1 MSRQFTLNNDWYGED
16 DFNIFKK
23 KKITI
28 KSGLTVLVGCN
39 GAGKTTLLKQ
49 IEQSLKSKD
58 IPVMLHNNKSDGERE
73 LKSRAALYGD
83 FNIVAKLMM
92 SSEGEN
98 IVSVMS
104 EIARKM
110 GDFTRRNGNSKELW
124 FMFDAVD
131 SGLSID
137 NILEIKEQLIPIV
150 LEHDA
155 DKDIYFLISTNSYE
169 FARGENC
176 FDVIN
181 GKYIKFSNYEEY
193 RDFILKS
200 KEQKLERYDA

>member
-181 GKYIKFSNYEEY
+181 GKYIKFANYEEY

-200 KEQKLERYDA
+200 KEQKLKRYDA

>member
-98 IVSVMS
+98 IVNVMG

-131 SGLSID
+131 SGLSVD
-137 NILEIKEQLIPIV
+137 NILEIKEKLIPIV
-150 LEHDA
+150 FESNT
-155 DKDIYFLISTNSYE
+155 DKDVYFLISTNAYE

-181 GKYIKFSNYEEY
+181 GEYIKFSNYEEY
-193 RDFILKS
+193 RDFILNS

>member
-98 IVSVMS
+98 IVNVMS

-181 GKYIKFSNYEEY
+181 EKYIKFSNYEEY
-193 RDFILKS
+193 RDFILNS
-200 KEQKLERYDA
+200 KEQKLERYDT

>member
-98 IVSVMS
+98 IVNVMS

-124 FMFDAVD
+124 FMLDAVD

-193 RDFILKS
+193 RDFILNS

>member
-1 MSRQFTLNNDWYGED
+1 MSRQFTLNNDWYCED

-28 KSGLTVLVGCN
+28 NSGLTVLVGCN

-98 IVSVMS
+98 IVNVMS

-181 GKYIKFSNYEEY
+181 GKYIKFANYEEY
-193 RDFILKS
+193 RNFILKS
-200 KEQKLERYDA
+200 KEQKLERYDT

>member
-28 KSGLTVLVGCN
+28 NSGLTVLVGCN

-98 IVSVMS
+98 IVNVMS

-181 GKYIKFSNYEEY
+181 GKYIKFANYEEY

-200 KEQKLERYDA
+200 KEQKLKRYDA

>member
-181 GKYIKFSNYEEY
+181 GKYIKFANYEEY

>member
-16 DFNIFKK
+16 DFNIFTQ

-181 GKYIKFSNYEEY
+181 GKYIKFANYEEY

>member
-49 IEQSLKSKD
+49 IEQSLKNKD

-110 GDFTRRNGNSKELW
+110 GDFTRKNNDAKELW

-137 NILEIKEQLIPIV
+137 NVLEIKEQLIPIV
-150 LEHDA
+150 FEHNV

-181 GKYIKFSNYEEY
+181 GKYIKFADYEEY
-193 RDFILKS
+193 RNYILKS

>member
-155 DKDIYFLISTNSYE
+155 DKDIYLLISTNSYE

-193 RDFILKS
+193 RDFILNS
-200 KEQKLERYDA
+200 KEQKLERYDT

>member
-98 IVSVMS
+98 IVNVMS

-181 GKYIKFSNYEEY
+181 GKYIKFANYEEY

>member
-1 MSRQFTLNNDWYGED
+1 MSRQFTLNNDWYSED
-16 DFNIFKK
+16 DFKIFKK

-98 IVSVMS
+98 IVNVMS

-110 GDFTRRNGNSKELW
+110 GDFTRHNGNSKELW

-150 LEHDA
+150 LEHNA
-155 DKDIYFLISTNSYE
+155 DKDIYFLISANSYE

-181 GKYIKFSNYEEY
+181 GKYIKFADYEEY
-193 RDFILKS
+193 RDYILKS
-200 KEQKLERYDA
+200 KEQKLERYNA

>member
-104 EIARKM
+104 ESARKM

-181 GKYIKFSNYEEY
+181 GKYIKFANYEEY

-200 KEQKLERYDA
+200 KEQKLKRYDE

>member
-98 IVSVMS
+98 IVNVMS

-181 GKYIKFSNYEEY
+181 GKYIKFANYEEY

-200 KEQKLERYDA
+200 KEQKLERYDT

>member
-155 DKDIYFLISTNSYE
+155 DKDIYFLISNNSYE

-181 GKYIKFSNYEEY
+181 GKYIKFANYEEY

-200 KEQKLERYDA
+200 KEQKLERYDT

>member
-98 IVSVMS
+98 IVNVMS

-181 GKYIKFSNYEEY
+181 GKYIKFANYEEY

-200 KEQKLERYDA
+200 KERKLERYEA

>member
-16 DFNIFKK
+16 DFKIFKK
-23 KKITI
+23 KKIAI

-83 FNIVAKLMM
+83 FNIVARLMM

-98 IVSVMS
+98 IVNVMS

-110 GDFTRRNGNSKELW
+110 GDFTRKNNDAKELW

-150 LEHDA
+150 LEHNA

-176 FDVIN
+176 FDVVN
-181 GKYIKFSNYEEY
+181 GKYIKFANYEEY

-200 KEQKLERYDA
+200 KEQKLERYNA

>member
-1 MSRQFTLNNDWYGED
+1 MSRQFILNNDWYGED

-181 GKYIKFSNYEEY
+181 GKYIKFANYEEY

-200 KEQKLERYDA
+200 KEQKLERYDT

>member
-137 NILEIKEQLIPIV
+137 NILGIKEQLIPIV

-181 GKYIKFSNYEEY
+181 GKYIKFANYEEY

-200 KEQKLERYDA
+200 KEQKLERYDT

>member
-49 IEQSLKSKD
+49 IEQNLKNKD

-110 GDFTRRNGNSKELW
+110 GDFTRRNDNSKELW

-150 LEHDA
+150 FEHNV

-181 GKYIKFSNYEEY
+181 GKYIKFADYEEY
-193 RDFILKS
+193 RNFILKS
-200 KEQKLERYDA
+200 KEQKLERYDT

>member
-98 IVSVMS
+98 IVNVMS

-193 RDFILKS
+193 RDFILNS
-200 KEQKLERYDA
+200 KEQKLERYDT

>member
-1 MSRQFTLNNDWYGED
+1 MSRQFILNNDWYGED

-98 IVSVMS
+98 IVNVMS

-181 GKYIKFSNYEEY
+181 GKYIKFANYEEY

-200 KEQKLERYDA
+200 KEQKLERYDT

>member
-98 IVSVMS
+98 IVNVMG

-131 SGLSID
+131 SGLSVD
-137 NILEIKEQLIPIV
+137 NILEIKEKLIPIV
-150 LEHDA
+150 FESNT
-155 DKDIYFLISTNSYE
+155 DKDVYFLISTNAYE

-193 RDFILKS
+193 RDFILNS

>member
-98 IVSVMS
+98 IVNVMS

-193 RDFILKS
+193 RDFILNS

>member
-150 LEHDA
+150 LEHNA

-181 GKYIKFSNYEEY
+181 GKYIKFANYEEY

>member
-98 IVSVMS
+98 IVNVMS

-150 LEHDA
+150 LEHNA

-193 RDFILKS
+193 RDFILNS
-200 KEQKLERYDA
+200 KEQKLERYDT

>member
-1 MSRQFTLNNDWYGED
+1 MSRQFTLNNDWYDED

-39 GAGKTTLLKQ
+39 GAGKTTMLNQ
-49 IEQSLKSKD
+49 IEDMLDRKNIPVLLHSNITNGERDLKSK
-58 IPVMLHNNKSDGERE
+58 
-73 LKSRAALYGD
+73 ATFYGD
-83 FNIVAKLMM
+83 FDLVARLM
-92 SSEGEN
+92 SSSDGEN
-98 IVSVMS
+98 IVNVLG
-104 EIARKM
+104 EVARKM
-110 GDFTRRNGNSKELW
+110 GDLSRKNPKAKELW
-124 FMFDAVD
+124 FLFDSID

-137 NILEIKEQLIPIV
+137 NVIEFKEQLLPVV
-150 LEHDA
+150 LENNR
-155 DKDIYFLISTNSYE
+155 DKDVYFVLSTNGYE

-181 GKYIKFSNYEEY
+181 GKYIKFANYEEY

>member
-1 MSRQFTLNNDWYGED
+1 MSRQFTLNNDWYDED
-16 DFNIFKK
+16 DFKIFKK
-23 KKITI
+23 NKIKIET
-28 KSGLTVLVGCN
+28 GLTVLVGCN

-73 LKSRAALYGD
+73 WKSRAAFYGD

-98 IVSVMS
+98 IVNVMG

-131 SGLSID
+131 SGLSVD
-137 NILEIKEQLIPIV
+137 NILEIKEELIPIV
-150 LEHDA
+150 FESNT
-155 DKDIYFLISTNSYE
+155 DKDVYFLISTNAYE

-181 GKYIKFSNYEEY
+181 GKYIKFANYEEY

-200 KEQKLERYDA
+200 KEQKLERYDV

>member
-98 IVSVMS
+98 IVNVMS

-181 GKYIKFSNYEEY
+181 GKYIKFANYEEY
-193 RDFILKS
+193 RDFILNS
-200 KEQKLERYDA
+200 KEQKLERYDT

>member
-181 GKYIKFSNYEEY
+181 GKYIKFANYEEY

-200 KEQKLERYDA
+200 KEQKLERCQ

>member
-98 IVSVMS
+98 IVNVMG

-131 SGLSID
+131 SGLSVD
-137 NILEIKEQLIPIV
+137 NILEIKEKLIPIV
-150 LEHDA
+150 FESNT
-155 DKDIYFLISTNSYE
+155 DKDVYFLISTNAYE

-181 GKYIKFSNYEEY
+181 GKYIKFANYEEY

>member
-181 GKYIKFSNYEEY
+181 GKYIKFANYEEY

-200 KEQKLERYDA
+200 KEQKLERYDT

>member
-73 LKSRAALYGD
+73 LKSRAAFYGD

-98 IVSVMS
+98 IVNVMS

-155 DKDIYFLISTNSYE
+155 DKDVYFLISTNSYE

-181 GKYIKFSNYEEY
+181 GKYIKFANYEEY

-200 KEQKLERYDA
+200 KEQKLERYDT

>member
-23 KKITI
+23 KRITI

-73 LKSRAALYGD
+73 LKNRAAFYGD

-131 SGLSID
+131 SGLSVD
-137 NILEIKEQLIPIV
+137 NILEIKEELIPIV
-150 LEHDA
+150 FESNT
-155 DKDIYFLISTNSYE
+155 DKDVYFLISTNAYE

-181 GKYIKFSNYEEY
+181 GKYIKFADYEEY

-200 KEQKLERYDA
+200 KEQKLERYDT

>member
-16 DFNIFKK
+16 DFKIFKK

-49 IEQSLKSKD
+49 IEQNLKNKD
-58 IPVMLHNNKSDGERE
+58 IPVMLHNNKIDGERE

-110 GDFTRRNGNSKELW
+110 GDFTRKNNDAKELW

-137 NILEIKEQLIPIV
+137 NIRNLII
-150 LEHDA
+150 L
-155 DKDIYFLISTNSYE
+155 NS
-169 FARGENC
+169 
-176 FDVIN
+176 
-181 GKYIKFSNYEEY
+181 
-193 RDFILKS
+193 
-200 KEQKLERYDA
+200 